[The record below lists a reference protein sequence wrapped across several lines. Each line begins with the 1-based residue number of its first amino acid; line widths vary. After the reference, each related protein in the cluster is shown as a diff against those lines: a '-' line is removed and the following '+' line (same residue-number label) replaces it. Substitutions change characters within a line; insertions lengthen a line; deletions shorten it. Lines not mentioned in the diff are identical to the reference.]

1 LLEIALEIMNIME
14 IKQGTRV
21 RHIISGYHGTV
32 QAKRVYNV
40 MVKWDNTGYT
50 DKHKIKYLVPTG
62 EGC

>member
-1 LLEIALEIMNIME
+1 MNIME

-21 RHIISGYHGTV
+21 KHIISGYHGTV

-50 DKHKIKYLVPTG
+50 DKHKIKYLVATG
-62 EGC
+62 EGCQNNA